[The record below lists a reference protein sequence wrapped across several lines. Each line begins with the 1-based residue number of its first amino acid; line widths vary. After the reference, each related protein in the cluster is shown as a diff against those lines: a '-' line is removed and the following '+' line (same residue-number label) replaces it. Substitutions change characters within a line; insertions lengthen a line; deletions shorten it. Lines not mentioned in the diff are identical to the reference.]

1 MTDEKEDKGTAGSDD
16 ASEPEVHEETEER
29 SESDEE
35 ETLEEEGSEET
46 GSKHTGAADDAG
58 APDEPEEP
66 GEPDDPGL
74 SDVPTPTVADADDG
88 ARVRPGT
95 RLGKLATGA
104 LSAMTNAGAATD
116 PRQKGAL
123 SILRRFMVPI
133 GVFCF
138 LTILFL
144 LFREILLPFILALVI
159 VYLMEPVI
167 SRFGYTPEDP
177 RGVPRWLAVIL
188 VYLVF
193 FGVISAT
200 VVGFVPRFVSEIV
213 RFGETVPEEVQH
225 FRNVQ
230 LPTLNKQ
237 LKGFINSYAPLVTP
251 KEDAGEGSG
260 DGAKPDGPIQDVESA
275 VVAASNKARGAR
287 KGAAATSRAF
297 FEASRLVGL
306 SSEVEMEWALT
317 GEPGF
322 QERTYKVGYSD
333 RTRAELARVLP
344 RSDGGVWAFSNE
356 GEEPAFRVVPARG
369 GGYDFY
375 MTDVEL
381 EFEQTGPE
389 SWRVRRVDESLLLGG
404 EGDDD
409 AGAPGDEDEKTPEQS
424 LQSAFD
430 LERGLD
436 GLIEEMLKSSNERL
450 SSLISFAQQLVVG
463 VIQAFVKLILTLM
476 VAAFITIDLHGVM
489 GFFRSLIPSEHRVS
503 YDDLLVELDRG
514 LGGVVRG
521 QLMIC
526 LVNGVLT
533 YIGLVILDIKFSL
546 LLAVVAGVLSLI
558 PIFGTILSSIP
569 IVLFGLTDGLVTGG
583 LALLWILGI
592 HFVEANILNP
602 KIIGTSAH
610 IHPVIVIFA
619 LLAGE
624 SAFGLV
630 GALLAVPT
638 ASILLTLFKFFVMR
652 SEQGREAFEGM
663 EQSH

>member
-1 MTDEKEDKGTAGSDD
+1 MTEEKEGKGKAASDDVSEPEEQEETEDRSEPEGGAASGVEEATSEDEGAD
-16 ASEPEVHEETEER
+16 ASEEVASPKSSPPEAE
-29 SESDEE
+29 
-35 ETLEEEGSEET
+35 
-46 GSKHTGAADDAG
+46 
-58 APDEPEEP
+58 
-66 GEPDDPGL
+66 
-74 SDVPTPTVADADDG
+74 DG
-88 ARVRPGT
+88 ARVRPGM
-95 RLGKLATGA
+95 RLSKLATGA

-138 LTILFL
+138 LALLFL

-159 VYLMEPVI
+159 VYLMEPII

-193 FGVISAT
+193 FGVVSAT

-230 LPTLNKQ
+230 LPGLNKQ
-237 LKGFINSYAPLVTP
+237 LKGFINSYAPLITP
-251 KEDAGEGSG
+251 KDEGGGEGSG
-260 DGAKPDGPIQDVESA
+260 DGVKKEGPIQDVASA
-275 VVAASNKARGAR
+275 VLTASGKVRSSR
-287 KGAAATSRAF
+287 KGATATSRAY

-306 SSEVEMEWALT
+306 SSEVEMEWVLA

-356 GEEPAFRVVPARG
+356 GEEPAFRMVPARG
-369 GGYDFY
+369 GGFDFY
-375 MTDVEL
+375 LSDVEL

-389 SWRVRRVDESLLLGG
+389 SWRVRRVDDSLLLGEDGDEEASADGEDG
-404 EGDDD
+404 EGAD
-409 AGAPGDEDEKTPEQS
+409 KTPEQS

-436 GLIEEMLKSSNERL
+436 GLIEEMVKSSNERL
-450 SSLISFAQQLVVG
+450 TSLISFAQQLVVG

-489 GFFRSLIPSEHRVS
+489 GFFRSLIPSEHRGS
-503 YDDLLVELDRG
+503 YDDLLVDLDRG

>member
-1 MTDEKEDKGTAGSDD
+1 MTDEKEDKGAPSSEEPEEGVQGQESTTPD
-16 ASEPEVHEETEER
+16 ASEEAGVDEASDGS
-29 SESDEE
+29 SESATDPDGTAPEPAEVEVKEDEGQGGD
-35 ETLEEEGSEET
+35 EGGAGPRAS
-46 GSKHTGAADDAG
+46 GAAEPRFGAG
-58 APDEPEEP
+58 K
-66 GEPDDPGL
+66 
-74 SDVPTPTVADADDG
+74 
-88 ARVRPGT
+88 
-95 RLGKLATGA
+95 RLTKLASGA

-116 PRQKGAL
+116 PRQQGAL
-123 SILRRFMVPI
+123 AVLRRFMVPL

-138 LTILFL
+138 LAILFL

-167 SRFGYTPEDP
+167 SRIGYTPEDP
-177 RGVPRWLAVIL
+177 TGIPRWLAVIL

-193 FGVISAT
+193 FGVVTAT

-213 RFGETVPEEVQH
+213 RFGETVPEEVQT
-225 FRNVQ
+225 FRNDQ
-230 LPTLNKQ
+230 LPKLNKQ
-237 LKGFINSYAPLVTP
+237 LKTFITTYAPIAGP
-251 KEDAGEGSG
+251 KEDSGEGNGSQVKV
-260 DGAKPDGPIQDVESA
+260 DPTKEIEDA
-275 VVAASNKARGAR
+275 VVAASGEARAAR
-287 KGAAATSRAF
+287 RAGAATSRAF
-297 FEASRLVGL
+297 FEARRLVGL
-306 SSEVEMEWALT
+306 SSDIEMEWALV

-333 RTRAELARVLP
+333 RTRAELARILP
-344 RSDGGVWAFSNE
+344 KSDGGAWAFSNE
-356 GEEPAFRVVPARG
+356 GEEPAFRMVPSRG
-369 GGYDFY
+369 GGFDFY

-389 SWRVRRVDESLLLGG
+389 SWRVRRVDESLVLDGG
-404 EGDDD
+404 D
-409 AGAPGDEDEKTPEQS
+409 GDEEKGAGEDGKAGDEAPEES
-424 LQSAFD
+424 LQSALD

-436 GLIEEMLKSSNERL
+436 GLIEEMVKSSNKRI

-489 GFFRSLIPSEHRVS
+489 GFFRSLIPSEHRPS

-569 IVLFGLTDGLVTGG
+569 IVLFGLTDGLMTGVF
-583 LALLWILGI
+583 ALLWILGI

-638 ASILLTLFKFFVMR
+638 ASILLTFFKFFVMR

-663 EQSH
+663 EQGH